1 MYVTFKRI
9 LKNNNMSTY
18 ALNDETSIDTLIF
31 WIQSSDGSISYEEQE
46 TVKRI
51 LSNMKYDMSTYHKT
65 LSQISAMGTDEVKD
79 MANEAVD
86 HINRSFSDDG
96 KKLTYNLLEAIA
108 ASDGDISD
116 AERTKLDAIKSELGV

>member
-1 MYVTFKRI
+1 
-9 LKNNNMSTY
+9 MSNY

-65 LSQISAMGTDEVKD
+65 LTQISAMGTDEVKD

-86 HINRSFSDDG
+86 HIKRSFSDDG

-108 ASDGDISD
+108 ACDGKISD
-116 AERTKLDAIKSELGV
+116 AEQAKLDAIKSELGV

>member
-1 MYVTFKRI
+1 
-9 LKNNNMSTY
+9 MSTY
-18 ALNDETSIDTLIF
+18 ALTDETSIDTLIF

-51 LSNMKYDMSTYHKT
+51 LSNMEYDMKTYHQT
-65 LSQISAMGTDEVKD
+65 LAQISAMGTDEVKE
-79 MANEAVD
+79 MANEAID

-108 ASDGDISD
+108 ASDGSIST
-116 AERTKLDAIKSELGV
+116 AEKNKLDAIKSELGV